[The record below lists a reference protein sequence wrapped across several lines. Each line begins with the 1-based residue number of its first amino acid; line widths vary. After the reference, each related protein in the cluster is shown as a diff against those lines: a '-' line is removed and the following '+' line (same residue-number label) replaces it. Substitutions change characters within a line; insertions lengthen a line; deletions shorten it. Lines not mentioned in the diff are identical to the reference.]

1 MTETNFK
8 DLWQAQNTTSNAG
21 SIEIVL
27 KAKHLQKKTRI
38 KLLLSNLLL
47 FATLLFI
54 IGIVLYFKPQMIT
67 TKIGAILVNIAIIMQ
82 IATSTKLITLIKE
95 SDTQTSNA
103 EYLNQLLIIKKKQ
116 AVLQSSI
123 MAVYFIL
130 LGLGI
135 ALYMLEYVLRMTL
148 LGGLLTYGITGLW
161 IAFNWFYLR
170 PKIIKKQQQKLNDSI
185 AALENMNNQFIE
197 EE

>member
-8 DLWQAQNTTSNAG
+8 ELWQAQNTTSNTD
-21 SIEIVL
+21 SKEIVL
-27 KAKHLQKKTRI
+27 KAKHFQRKTRI

-47 FATLLFI
+47 FATMLFI

-67 TKIGAILVNIAIIMQ
+67 TKIGTILVLIAIIMQ
-82 IATSTKLITLIKE
+82 IATATKLITLIKE
-95 SDTQTSNA
+95 SDTQTSNV
-103 EYLNQLLIIKKKQ
+103 EYLNQLLIIKVKQ
-116 AVLQSSI
+116 AVLQSFI
-123 MAVYFIL
+123 MALYFIL
-130 LGLGI
+130 LGLGL
-135 ALYMLEYVLRMTL
+135 ALYMFEYVLRMTL

-185 AALENMNNQFIE
+185 AALENMNNQFKE

>member
-8 DLWQAQNTTSNAG
+8 ELWQAQKTTSNTDFK
-21 SIEIVL
+21 EIVL
-27 KAKHLQKKTRI
+27 KAKHLQRRTRI

-47 FATLLFI
+47 FATMLFI

-67 TKIGAILVNIAIIMQ
+67 TKIGTILVIIAIVMQ
-82 IATSTKLITLIKE
+82 IATATKLITVIKE

-103 EYLNQLLIIKKKQ
+103 AYLNQLLIIKKKQ

-123 MAVYFIL
+123 MAIYFIL
-130 LGLGI
+130 LGLGL
-135 ALYMLEYVLRMTL
+135 ALYMFEYVIRMTL

-185 AALENMNNQFIE
+185 AALENMNNQFKE

>member
-8 DLWQAQNTTSNAG
+8 DLWQAQNTTSNTG
-21 SIEIVL
+21 SKEIVL

-47 FATLLFI
+47 FATMLFI

-67 TKIGAILVNIAIIMQ
+67 TKIGAILVIIAIIMQ

-103 EYLNQLLIIKKKQ
+103 AYLNQLLIIKKKQ

-123 MAVYFIL
+123 MAIYSIL

-170 PKIIKKQQQKLNDSI
+170 PKIIIKQQQKLNDSI
-185 AALENMNNQFIE
+185 AALESVKNQFITE
-197 EE
+197 E